1 MNRHILLHV
10 PLHTL
15 PLPLVSL
22 LCLLIPSTSHGAG
35 FAILQQGTG
44 PMGQGNAFVAQA
56 DDPSAVFFN
65 PAGITQLDGT
75 RAYLGTTFI
84 VPRITYDGAD
94 GSFED
99 TVAKL
104 YATPHVYFTH
114 QISPSVSLGLGIFS
128 PFGLGTVWD
137 ERWDGRYLATYSR
150 LTTAAINPNIA
161 FKRDRISISVGLD
174 ALSADL
180 ELRRRFPLPAPLP
193 DGEQKLTGDAWGY
206 GYNIGVLFD
215 ATERLSIGL
224 SYRSE
229 IDLTF
234 DDATARFH
242 VPDPLAHIFPKT
254 GANGDLTLPASV
266 TGGIAYSPIQDLTL
280 EFDLTWT
287 GWSSYDEVEIEF
299 DTPVGSPPTSVS
311 RQSKDW
317 RNVFAY
323 RFGAKYRIDEKNTLR
338 IGFIYDENPVPQ
350 RTLDPQ
356 LPDADRL
363 IYTAGYDLRAS
374 DRLTLGLAYNYIDG
388 KGRTKSNG
396 YPPELP
402 EAWRAEGLYE
412 QEIHS
417 VGVSLQ
423 YAF

>member
-1 MNRHILLHV
+1 MTRPFFPHVRFLL
-10 PLHTL
+10 LL
-15 PLPLVSL
+15 SL
-22 LCLLIPSTSHGAG
+22 FCLLIPSRSEGAG

-65 PAGITQLDGT
+65 PAGITRLEGT
-75 RAYLGTTFI
+75 QAYLGATFI
-84 VPRITYDGAD
+84 IPQITYEGAD
-94 GSFED
+94 GGFED

-104 YATPHVYFTH
+104 YVTPHIYFTH

-137 ERWDGRYLATYSR
+137 EKWEGRYLATYSS
-150 LTTAAINPNIA
+150 LTTALINPNVA
-161 FKRDRISISVGLD
+161 FKRGRLSVSLGLD
-174 ALSADL
+174 ALAADL
-180 ELRRRFPLPAPLP
+180 EIRRRFPLPVPFP
-193 DGEQKLTGDAWGY
+193 DGGQKLTGDTWGY
-206 GYNIGVLFD
+206 GYNIGVLFE
-215 ATERLSIGL
+215 ASERLNLGL
-224 SYRSE
+224 SFRSK
-229 IDLTF
+229 IDLSF
-234 DDATARFH
+234 DDATARFD
-242 VPDPLAHIFPKT
+242 VPDPLTRIFPKT
-254 GANGDLTLPASV
+254 GASGDLTLPASV
-266 TGGIAYSPIQDLTL
+266 TGGVAYSPTKDLTI

-287 GWSSYDEVEIEF
+287 GWSSYDEIKIGF

-311 RQSKDW
+311 RQPKYW
-317 RNVFAY
+317 RDVLAY
-323 RFGAKYRIDEKNTLR
+323 RFGARYRLDERNTLR
-338 IGFIYDENPVPQ
+338 LGFIYDENPVPD
-350 RTLDPQ
+350 RTFDPQ

-363 IYTAGYDLRAS
+363 IYTAGYDLRAG

-402 EAWRAEGLYE
+402 EDWRAEGLYE

-417 VGVSLQ
+417 VGVSIR

>member
-1 MNRHILLHV
+1 M
-10 PLHTL
+10 
-15 PLPLVSL
+15 
-22 LCLLIPSTSHGAG
+22 
-35 FAILQQGTG
+35 
-44 PMGQGNAFVAQA
+44 
-56 DDPSAVFFN
+56 
-65 PAGITQLDGT
+65 
-75 RAYLGTTFI
+75 
-84 VPRITYDGAD
+84 
-94 GSFED
+94 
-99 TVAKL
+99 
-104 YATPHVYFTH
+104 
-114 QISPSVSLGLGIFS
+114 
-128 PFGLGTVWD
+128 
-137 ERWDGRYLATYSR
+137 
-150 LTTAAINPNIA
+150 
-161 FKRDRISISVGLD
+161 D

-299 DTPVGSPPTSVS
+299 DTPVGSPPTSIS